1 MDKKKLIIIAVVA
14 IVGALG
20 GYKMVLAKPKEEGP
34 KPKVAGEVYVLP
46 KEFLVNLSDGR
57 FARLNVAMEFGH
69 GYTSALAVEEYA
81 KAHGGGGKHGA
92 AEPVEGFG
100 ALPQEAVVR
109 DIITDAL
116 TDATAKQIQG
126 AESREKLKKSIA
138 KKINKNTDVKVHHV
152 LFTDVAV
159 Q

>member
-1 MDKKKLIIIAVVA
+1 MDKKKLIIIVVVA
-14 IVGALG
+14 IVGALA

-57 FARLNVAMEFGH
+57 FARLNVAMELDH
-69 GYTSALAVEEYA
+69 HYSSHVAAEEYA
-81 KAHGGGGKHGA
+81 AAHGGGGHGA
-92 AEPVEGFG
+92 AKPPEGFG
-100 ALPQEAVVR
+100 LLPQEPVVR
-109 DIITDAL
+109 DIITDELSA
-116 TDATAKQIQG
+116 TTAKAIQG
-126 AESREKLKKSIA
+126 KESREKLKKTIA
-138 KKINKNTDVKVHHV
+138 KKINKKTDVKVHHI

>member
-1 MDKKKLIIIAVVA
+1 MDKKKLIIIVVVA

-20 GYKMVLAKPKEEGP
+20 GYKMVLAKPAEEGP

-57 FARLNVAMEFGH
+57 FARLNVAMELDH
-69 GYTSALAVEEYA
+69 HYSSHVAVEEYA
-81 KAHGGGGKHGA
+81 KAHGGGGHGA
-92 AEPVEGFG
+92 PAAPEGFG
-100 ALPQEAVVR
+100 LLPQEPVVR

-116 TDATAKQIQG
+116 SESTAKQIQRS
-126 AESREKLKKSIA
+126 ESREKLKKSIA
-138 KKINKNTDVKVHHV
+138 KQINKKTDVKVKHV

>member
-1 MDKKKLIIIAVVA
+1 MDKKKLIIIVVVA
-14 IVGALG
+14 LVAALL
-20 GYKMVLAKPKEEGP
+20 GYKMVLAKPKEEP

-57 FARLNVAMEFGH
+57 FARLNVAMEFDH
-69 GYTSALAVEEYA
+69 DYSSAAAAEEAA
-81 KAHGGGGKHGA
+81 KAHGGGGHA
-92 AEPVEGFG
+92 AVKVPEGFG

-109 DIITDAL
+109 DIITDEL
-116 TDATAKQIQG
+116 TDSTSKQLQG
-126 AESREKLKKSIA
+126 RESREKLKKRIA
-138 KKINKNTDVKVHHV
+138 KRINKTTDVKVHHV